1 MQEMDIIQEMVML
14 KSGLRLS
21 NSKMCFVL
29 SVLLFL
35 SLSQNLFAMD
45 INQYAKERLNCDEE
59 NTKITE
65 YSKDTYKVSCNDNI
79 YFLYYDKDNIQHLF
93 IYKNKLTFEEL
104 EKLKSLTI
112 YTIQGKDIKNNK
124 GNVYVVRM
132 PEDEQVSYH
141 FLASESY
148 KLLKQGYTVNVVFA
162 TQRKDNFS
170 LIMKMACDKK
180 EISFDTKDEQ
190 KLREDMYLFILNME
204 NKLWSKEE
212 SECFNNKYEQEGKE
226 LVDTLL
232 DKTAITVGIGRIQS
246 FGFIVYEDG
255 RIVTGAIDGNLVANY
270 FSTSV
275 E

>member
-170 LIMKMACDKK
+170 LIRKIACDKK

-204 NKLWSKEE
+204 NKLWSEEE